1 MKATIIGAGSWGT
14 ALAVVLE
21 SNGHDVLIWAREKE
35 IADNINKNHH
45 NPTYLPDLNIPPAI
59 KCSTNI
65 ADCLDDRDLIVFAT
79 PSHTMREVAEKVKP
93 YLSGPELI
101 VTVSKGI
108 EDKTY
113 LTMTQV
119 LTEVLEGVVIEDHI
133 GTLSGPS
140 HAEEVAR
147 LKPTVVVSAAYSKS
161 TARAIQD
168 AFMTP
173 MFRVY
178 LNYDVLGVEVS
189 GAVKNIMAIA
199 AGIIDGADLGD
210 NIKSALLTRGLFEMT
225 RLGTQIGAS
234 RETFSGLAGIGDLI
248 VTCTSQHSRNRYVGY
263 HIGLGENLKDI
274 ISKMA
279 MIAEGVKTTKSVF
292 GWSQKLN
299 IEMPITEMVYRVLF
313 EGMNPHDA
321 MFELMTREAKD
332 ETRL

>member
-1 MKATIIGAGSWGT
+1 MKITIIGAGSWGT

-21 SNGHDVLIWAREKE
+21 SNKHDVCIWAREPE
-35 IADNINKNHH
+35 IANNINSNNR
-45 NPTYLPDLNIPPAI
+45 NPTYLPDLIIPASI
-59 KCSTNI
+59 RCSTNLSE
-65 ADCLDDRDLIVFAT
+65 CVSDRDMIVFAT
-79 PSHTMREVAEKVKP
+79 PSHTMRELAIKVKP
-93 YLSGPELI
+93 FLSGNEI
-101 VTVSKGI
+101 VLTVSKGI
-108 EDKTY
+108 ENNTY

-119 LTEVLEGVVIEDHI
+119 LTDALRDVIIEDHI

-147 LKPTVVVSAAYSKS
+147 LKPTVVVSAANSKS
-161 TARAIQD
+161 TANAIQD

-178 LNYDVLGVEVS
+178 VNYDVIGVEVA

-210 NIKSALLTRGLFEMT
+210 NAKSALLTRGLLEIK
-225 RLGTQIGAS
+225 RLGTRIGAS
-234 RETFSGLAGIGDLI
+234 RDTFSGLAGIGDLI

-263 HIGLGENLKDI
+263 HIGKGDKLNEI
-274 ISKMA
+274 ISRMA
-279 MIAEGVKTTKSVF
+279 MIAEGVKTTKSVY
-292 GWSQKLN
+292 GWSKKIN

-313 EGMNPHDA
+313 EDMNPHDA

>member
-1 MKATIIGAGSWGT
+1 MKTTIIGAGSWGT

-21 SNGHDVLIWAREKE
+21 SNGHDVVIWAREKE
-35 IADNINKNHH
+35 IAANINTNHH

-59 KCSTNI
+59 KCSTNLE
-65 ADCLDDRDLIVFAT
+65 DCLHDRDLIVFAT

-93 YLSGPELI
+93 YLSGSELI

-108 EDKTY
+108 ENKTY

-263 HIGLGENLKDI
+263 HIGLGENLKDV
-274 ISKMA
+274 ISKMD
-279 MIAEGVKTTKSVF
+279 MIAEGVKTTKSVY
-292 GWSQKLN
+292 GWSQQLN